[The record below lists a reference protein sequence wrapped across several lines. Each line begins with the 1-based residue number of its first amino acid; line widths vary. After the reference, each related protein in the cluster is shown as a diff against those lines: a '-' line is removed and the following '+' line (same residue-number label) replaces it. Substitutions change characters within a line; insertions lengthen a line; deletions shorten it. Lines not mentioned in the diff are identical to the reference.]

1 MLNII
6 FLNKLLYFVIA
17 YICLYL
23 RCLNSRNLSNVGFVI
38 ILYCIFNLYV
48 RNIPKL
54 DIITYREVID
64 LDYYFL
70 AFEPGFSFLI
80 WMYKMFFAES
90 KNIVFAIQVSLAV
103 LYLTYF
109 GFFVLQKSNINR
121 LERLLL
127 VALSVVFI
135 LGVNNNLRQGFAA
148 LFLIWIIDIIID
160 VDLSRSKKIF
170 RAILLLI
177 IAISFHR
184 SSAIF
189 FIYFSFFIFFYN
201 ILRIN
206 HLQKILVI
214 MLVNILLAL
223 SLQTILEL
231 FAFTAYDNV
240 TLTEGRLSVSLKIYL
255 YLLMVICLTII
266 FRRLFTQEILA
277 LINYLRFSLA
287 FLALVICITTGSGEL
302 ASRLFFFCLAIDLYL
317 VISSACKNNI
327 SYSIISGMTGILAIN
342 SINIWVL

>member
-1 MLNII
+1 MLNIL

-17 YICLYL
+17 YLCLFM
-23 RCLNSRNLSNVGFVI
+23 RCLNSRILSNVGFVI
-38 ILYCIFNLYV
+38 ILYCIFNLYL

-64 LDYYFL
+64 LNYYFL
-70 AFEPGFSFLI
+70 AFEPGFSFLV
-80 WMYKMFFAES
+80 WMFGMFFVES
-90 KNIVFAIQVSLAV
+90 KNIVFAIQVLLAV

-109 GFFVLQKSNINR
+109 GFFVSQKSNINR

-127 VALSVVFI
+127 VVLSVAFI
-135 LGVNNNLRQGFAA
+135 LGVNNNLRQGFAV
-148 LFLIWIIDIIID
+148 LFLIWIIDTIID
-160 VDLSRSKKIF
+160 VDLARSKKIV
-170 RAILLLI
+170 RAIVLLI

-206 HLQKILVI
+206 HLSKIVVI
-214 MLVNILLAL
+214 VLVNILLAL

-231 FAFTAYDNV
+231 FAYTAYNNV
-240 TLTEGRLSVSLKIYL
+240 TLAEGRVSVSLKIYL

-277 LINYLRFSLA
+277 LINHLRFSIA
-287 FLALVICITTGSGEL
+287 FLALIICITTGSGEL
-302 ASRLFFFCLAIDLYL
+302 ASRLFYFCLALDLYL
-317 VISSACKNNI
+317 VIYTACKNKI